1 VLHVKA
7 WLRDTRGATTIEY
20 TLLISLIGMVLLA
33 ALSSIGLS
41 LSDIFNTAADGMA
54 GN

>member
-1 VLHVKA
+1 MHFLHA
-7 WLRDTRGATTIEY
+7 LRKDERGATTIEY
-20 TLLISLIGMVLLA
+20 TLLVSLIAMLLLA

-41 LSDIFNTAADGMA
+41 LSDIFNTAIDAMG